1 MNIRWDDRRVQENN
15 NIFGV
20 SLAKLPDG
28 KYMRT
33 VTEIVNNHLLK
44 SFFRVDVIECS
55 AKKVAFGLTPQ
66 ASLFNKEL
74 QGMYGCV
81 FDCAARSAGYA
92 SIGQCILS
100 ECEMTVHS
108 SPSSSELIVKARIA
122 SAHTLHAIYCS
133 EIYSVKGRRKILVA
147 ESQGTLSKSTLID
160 PS

>member
-1 MNIRWDDRRVQENN
+1 MQ
-15 NIFGV
+15 
-20 SLAKLPDG
+20 
-28 KYMRT
+28 T

-44 SFFRVDVIECS
+44 SFFMVDLLECS

-66 ASLFNKEL
+66 ASIFNKEL

-92 SIGQCILS
+92 SIGQCVLS

-108 SPSSSELIVKARIA
+108 SPSSPELIVKARIA

-133 EIYSVKGRRKILVA
+133 EIYSMRGRRKVLVA
-147 ESQGTLSKSTLID
+147 ESQGTLSKTTPID
-160 PS
+160 PA